1 MNVHTELARL
11 MGLFSPAAAPASA
24 LSGMQAGGSSPQTG
38 ATAQPPSPWSGG
50 AGSSHCSCGFLLAD
64 CTCTEAV

>member
-11 MGLFSPAAAPASA
+11 MGLFSTTAAPASF
-24 LSGMQAGGSSPQTG
+24 LSVGKAGGSSPQTG
-38 ATAQPPSPWSGG
+38 ATAQPPSPWSGD

-64 CTCTEAV
+64 CTCTEGA